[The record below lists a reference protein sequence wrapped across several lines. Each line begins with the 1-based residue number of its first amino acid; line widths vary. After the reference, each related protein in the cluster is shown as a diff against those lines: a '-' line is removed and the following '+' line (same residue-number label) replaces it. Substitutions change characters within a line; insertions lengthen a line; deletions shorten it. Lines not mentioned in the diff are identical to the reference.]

1 MRLCVRAAGAWRL
14 LPVLVLLT
22 VLHVKADPQQPKE
35 RHYYIAAVEI
45 DWDYAGNDT
54 HRSGPTY
61 KKVVFREYDDKDF
74 RQPKPHPSWLGLLGP
89 TLRAQEGETI
99 VVTFRNLAT
108 APHSIHP
115 HGIAYGKQ
123 SEGANYFDNTS
134 QKEKEDDI
142 VRPNSQHVY
151 YWEVTKEVS
160 PQPSDPSCLTYTY
173 ISHKNVVEDYNSG
186 LIGAL
191 LICKPGTLDESGK
204 QVGVYHE
211 YVFLFGVFDENE
223 SKYKPKGH
231 ANHVKYTINGYTMG
245 SLPDVS
251 MCAYASVSLHLVG
264 MSSEPEVFSVHMN
277 GQVLQ
282 QTGHKVSSVG
292 LISGSSATASMV
304 ALHTGRWLLSSH
316 TIKHME
322 AGMHGF
328 VDVKKCD
335 NFQAP
340 QRKMTI
346 EQKRQS
352 REWTY
357 YIAAEEIIWDYAPNM
372 PEHIDED
379 FTLQYLRQSP
389 TRIGGKYKKAVYTLF
404 NNESFTERL
413 ESKQRKNELGILGP
427 VIKAQIRDVIKIVF
441 KNMASRPYSI
451 YPHGLTIEKSDEG
464 VNYPAGGNQS
474 HGVQPGETHTYI
486 WRVVDEDQPLEGDS
500 RCLTRLYHSAVDTP
514 RDIASGLIGQILIC
528 KSRSLNIRGVQLK
541 ADKEQHAMLA
551 VFDENKSWYLDEN
564 IRQYCDRSKV
574 NKADPDFYK
583 SNVMHSINGYVFESG
598 PLLGFCNGEIATWH
612 VSSIG
617 AQDYIQTATFYGHT
631 FEVNGRTE
639 DFLSL
644 YPMTGETITMNM
656 DNIGVWLMASLNSHE
671 TTKAMRVKFQDV
683 ECFRDNLYEYSDES
697 MDFNAWNPKS
707 KDEIK
712 KDEEKPKT
720 VIVTPAEPDIYTD
733 LFADELGLR
742 SMKNQ
747 SRASSLEQLDLSF
760 LDYDAVD
767 VPDRDPNITLNSKE
781 MKKKSETSIPKP
793 STLNETLI
801 SNREEVDE
809 LNHTAVNLLNKSMS
823 ENTTHVQNSSV
834 PSAFDNSLVYKTENT
849 TLLYSPNKL
858 LNNDS
863 ITTESSAFVSNLINV
878 SVSGNTTVHI
888 ATVLSMVQNVSAEIT
903 NHTAVLKETTNLSAA
918 LRGDSSSIL
927 DTEKVHVTLTG
938 DNLTSVGM
946 VLAEDFEERLT
957 RGDVFSYSVPQ
968 SNSSLNNLH
977 STPEKNATSM
987 PHSLKKEDENN
998 TAANQVN
1005 VSADGTN
1012 SPLSIP
1018 KAHVEEVNIIISDLE
1033 VEATDNT
1040 TSYNDSLI
1048 TPAKP
1053 SIPMADVVKVSIS
1066 STERSNLTILDLEV
1080 EATDNTTSD
1089 NDSLITTAKPS
1100 IPMADVV
1107 KVSISSTERSN
1118 LTILDLEVE
1127 ATDNTTS
1134 DNDSLI
1140 TTAEPSTP
1148 MADVVKVSISST
1160 KISNLTI
1167 LELEVTTKDKE
1178 TIDNDSL
1185 IKAAEPSVP
1194 MADVEEVNIIIIEK
1208 SNLTILD
1215 LEVEAKDNTTSDNDS
1230 LITTAQP
1237 SIPTAD
1243 DVEVSISSTERSNLT
1258 IFELEVDSDNDSLVT
1273 TVDPEYGLQMNSTE
1287 SVPISANSSLK
1298 DVTQVLLGT
1307 GPLQNMTEKTLR
1319 SNLSKEISSEIWE
1332 NVTALPG
1339 ELNHTAPAERLS
1351 NETELYVWSD
1361 AVRKNNSG
1369 GAVDS
1374 IEEVL
1379 IYLTENKT
1387 HVMKTTNVKMQEH
1400 NWTYEETHQMELMEI
1415 PDYMMKYFGKETP
1428 KTTPPPKKT
1437 KKVNLRQRPQKGQGM
1452 KTKRRKEYKPQAVS
1466 GLPFS
1471 PRGFNPGVTPRGAR
1485 PLLTQPLSDEEEL
1498 INKPVVIGVPR
1509 PDFSDYELY
1518 VPGDDPDHLGLEENV
1533 KADEYEYVT
1542 YKDPYKGDEDIKNL
1556 NLDDTT
1562 KYYLKLSGPN
1572 VKTYF
1577 LSAEEVEWDYAGYG
1591 QRRQDES
1598 QPNSRE
1604 TKFTKVVFRGYMDS
1618 SFSTP
1623 DVRGEIDEH
1632 LGILGPVIKA
1642 EVGQSIMVVFRN
1654 KANRPYSLHPNGVSY
1669 TKQTEGLSYEDGS
1682 KYWYKYDNEVQPN
1695 TTFTY
1700 LWKVNSM
1707 VGPMADESHCRT
1719 WAYYSG
1725 VNPERDIHS
1734 GLIGPLLVC
1743 REGTLNR
1750 ESTDM
1755 REFTLLFMTFD
1766 ESQSWYYKENH
1777 EMMQRKS
1784 RRRFMETNSNENLK
1798 FHSING
1804 ITYNLKGLRMYTKQ
1818 LVCWYLINMGSP
1830 KDFQSVHFHGQTFL
1844 HKKTT
1849 SYRQAVYPLLP
1860 GSFATLEMFPSKPG
1874 LWQLETEVG
1883 FNQQKGMQ
1891 TLFLVLDNE
1900 CYRPLGLESGSVKDS
1915 QITAINT
1922 RGNWKP
1928 HLARLNNPGKFNA
1941 WSTEQNKSWIQ
1952 VDFQR
1957 PVVISQVATQGAK
1970 QMFLS
1975 QYVVKYS
1982 ISYSTDRQKWIFYKG
1997 DSRDLRKVFP
2007 GNQDAHTEK
2016 KNILF
2021 PPVVGR
2027 FIRLH
2032 PINWYGKATVRME
2045 LFGCELDGCSVPLG
2059 MESRLIKDHQITA
2072 SSTASSWYSGP
2083 WKPSLARLNTQ
2094 GTINAWQAKH
2104 GDMNQW
2110 LQVELPTIKKITG
2123 IMTQGAKSLGKEMYV
2138 MSYALQYSNNG
2149 IHWNQYT
2156 DDESVPFKT
2165 FLGNTS
2171 NNDPVKNYIYPPIFS
2186 RFIRI
2191 IPISWMNSITMRIEL
2206 LGCDFE

>member
-1012 SPLSIP
+1012 SPLSI
-1018 KAHVEEVNIIISDLE
+1018 
-1033 VEATDNT
+1033 
-1040 TSYNDSLI
+1040 
-1048 TPAKP
+1048 
-1053 SIPMADVVKVSIS
+1053 
-1066 STERSNLTILDLEV
+1066 
-1080 EATDNTTSD
+1080 
-1089 NDSLITTAKPS
+1089 
-1100 IPMADVV
+1100 
-1107 KVSISSTERSN
+1107 
-1118 LTILDLEVE
+1118 
-1127 ATDNTTS
+1127 
-1134 DNDSLI
+1134 
-1140 TTAEPSTP
+1140 
-1148 MADVVKVSISST
+1148 
-1160 KISNLTI
+1160 
-1167 LELEVTTKDKE
+1167 
-1178 TIDNDSL
+1178 
-1185 IKAAEPSVP
+1185 P